1 MSDGIARDVIE
12 AHAERLLALHRA
24 VTALVPRDHERP
36 EHAARLA
43 RDVTD
48 PLRAALAETLD
59 RVGAIEQACD
69 VGDPGT
75 GDWGDHLEHTGTHE
89 LPDVASTLA
98 SELWQQVGNLAFAAR
113 SELRR
118 AERRLVAPGDDHD
131 ARVTACE
138 SARRKLRRAV
148 HALLGAIGAALGRD
162 FALGGL
168 DVEVETAVSVRRLF
182 AKFRR
187 SLPPCDPA
195 EPAQVRRALRFAA
208 VSLAVMVGDPDFSEL
223 RAPDRQLLLQLQARI
238 LGWARAGASDAERS
252 FARGYLATDGRDM
265 PWALIR
271 CAMASVA
278 DTCVHPMQDV
288 LGLPSTCRMNH
299 PGQASGWWGWRFQ
312 WGEVQHWHGERLAEL
327 ARLYGR

>member
-1 MSDGIARDVIE
+1 M
-12 AHAERLLALHRA
+12 
-24 VTALVPRDHERP
+24 PRDHERP

-238 LGWARAGASDAERS
+238 LGWARAGASDAEGLRLYQDLQTAADLLRAINQRQELVAHDRGVL
-252 FARGYLATDGRDM
+252 ARVARELAAPAPARDRLAAALPLLRGLAGRDDELDRLVQAAAAADA
-265 PWALIR
+265 PAAVLDQLR
-271 CAMASVA
+271 AQLEATGLVPATTVA
-278 DTCVHPMQDV
+278 
-288 LGLPSTCRMNH
+288 
-299 PGQASGWWGWRFQ
+299 A
-312 WGEVQHWHGERLAEL
+312 
-327 ARLYGR
+327 